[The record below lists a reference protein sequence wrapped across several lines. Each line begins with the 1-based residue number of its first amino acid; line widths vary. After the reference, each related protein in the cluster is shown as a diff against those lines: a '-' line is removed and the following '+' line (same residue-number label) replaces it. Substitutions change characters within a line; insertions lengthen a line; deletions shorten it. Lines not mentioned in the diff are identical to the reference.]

1 MISIKTKGSF
11 KNFDNFVKKI
21 VNKDYERI
29 IDKYARMGV
38 KALADATPVDS
49 GETAKSWD
57 YEIHYTKGRTKIVWT
72 NSNVTKSGTP
82 VAILIQYGHY
92 SKSGSFVQGTDFINP
107 ALRPVFKKLAE
118 DIWKE
123 VTSY

>member
-38 KALADATPVDS
+38 KALADATPGDS

>member
-11 KNFDNFVKKI
+11 KNFDNFVKKM

-107 ALRPVFKKLAE
+107 ALKPVFSKLAE
-118 DIWKE
+118 EIWKE